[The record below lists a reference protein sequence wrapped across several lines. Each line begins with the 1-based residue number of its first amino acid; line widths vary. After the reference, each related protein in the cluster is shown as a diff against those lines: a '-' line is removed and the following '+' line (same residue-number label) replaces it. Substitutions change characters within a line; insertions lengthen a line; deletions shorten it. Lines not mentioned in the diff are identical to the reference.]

1 MALIT
6 EQATLTSADTFTE
19 TTINNRYTPLVQE
32 FNGNIDNANL
42 KSAAAIASTKV
53 ADTALVSGNTVS
65 PGEQSISRPTRLGA
79 RVQFKEAEL
88 GGWSFDEDD
97 TQAIDLTGVTTFAL
111 TVGKGLYTITSTGAA
126 GLATIT
132 GGQEGD
138 VVYLASI
145 DTDVSIT
152 NTDALT
158 VDTIVLRDSTTWSG
172 VAGGMFIRLRYSAIF
187 GTGKWYEI

>member
-6 EQATLTSADTFTE
+6 EQPSLTSADTFTE

-32 FNGNIDNANL
+32 FNGNIDNTNI
-42 KSAAAIASTKV
+42 KGSAAISTTKI

-97 TQAIDLTGVTTFAL
+97 TQAVVLTGVTTFAL
-111 TVGKGLYTITSTGAA
+111 TVGKSFYTLTSVGAA
-126 GLATIT
+126 SLITIT

-138 VVYLASI
+138 VVYLGSA

-152 NTDALT
+152 
-158 VDTIVLRDSTTWSG
+158 DTSAATADSIRTNGLVIAGT
-172 VAGGMFIRLRYSAIF
+172 AGGTIIRLRYSAVF
-187 GTGKWYEI
+187 GTGKWYVC